1 LCQAILQNICQRVNS
16 LCFSPT
22 AIRSLFQILSNLLH
36 LISDYFLQS
45 KPCQYLFSI
54 LSEDFFYVSFQTTC
68 QWSLFDFVLFQNISQ
83 WGLFDFVLFQN
94 ISQWGLF
101 DCLFLH
107 HSRFLLLHRGSHRP
121 RLGRAKVG
129 FKFTSLFWT
138 FKKEQNLFVFLIG
151 SNYQIFLYFNHLY
164 DNL

>member
-1 LCQAILQNICQRVNS
+1 MFFPYSYKES
-16 LCFSPT
+16 LSNFKQPASFNFWLFSPKQT
-22 AIRSLFQILSNLLH
+22 MPVPFK
-36 LISDYFLQS
+36 YF
-45 KPCQYLFSI
+45 KWRF
-54 LSEDFFYVSFQTTC
+54 FQTTC
-68 QWSLFDFVLFQNISQ
+68 QWS
-83 WGLFDFVLFQN
+83 LFDFVLFQN

>member
-1 LCQAILQNICQRVNS
+1 MFFPYSYKES
-16 LCFSPT
+16 LSNFKQPASFNFWLFSPKQT
-22 AIRSLFQILSNLLH
+22 MPVPFK
-36 LISDYFLQS
+36 YF
-45 KPCQYLFSI
+45 KWR
-54 LSEDFFYVSFQTTC
+54 FFYVSFQTTC
-68 QWSLFDFVLFQNISQ
+68 QWSLFDFVLFQNISQWGLFEFVLFQNISQ